1 MPVPPFVARS
11 LASAS
16 LSPAE
21 LERLEAIHFHD
32 AGHGYDAFGMHPSFV
47 ALGAALAAPLYDR
60 YFRVLSYGAE
70 NIPEHGPAIL
80 ASNHSGNI
88 PVDGMMLWM
97 DVVRSTNPARVPRPV
112 ADHFVPSL
120 PWIGTLFAR
129 CGVVGGSRGNARTL
143 LSQGEMIMIFPEGT
157 PGILKPWRDRY
168 KLLDFRVGHA
178 ELAIRNAAP
187 IVPVGIVG
195 AEEQMPQLLLIK
207 SLGKPFGIPGMPIP
221 AVPFPLPVRYHIRY
235 GAPLRFDQEYTP
247 DQADDPA
254 VVKEAAARVQ
264 AAVQAL
270 LVKGL
275 AERKG
280 IFA

>member
-11 LASAS
+11 LAASA
-16 LSPAE
+16 LGAE
-21 LERLEAIHFHD
+21 EVERLASVHFHD
-32 AGHGYDAFGMHPSFV
+32 AGHGYDAFGMHPAFIG
-47 ALGAALAAPLYDR
+47 LGAAIASPLYER
-60 YFRVLSYGAE
+60 WFRVLSYGAE
-70 NIPEHGPAIL
+70 NIPPHGAAIL
-80 ASNHSGNI
+80 AANHSGNL
-88 PVDGMMLWM
+88 PMDGMMIWM
-97 DVVRSTNPARVPRPV
+97 DVVRRTDPPRVVRPV

-157 PGILKPWRDRY
+157 PGILKPWKERY
-168 KLLDFRVGHA
+168 KLREFRVGHA
-178 ELAIRNAAP
+178 ELAIRNSAP
-187 IVPVGIVG
+187 VVPVGVVG
-195 AEEQMPQLLLIK
+195 AEEQMPQLFLIK
-207 SLGKPFGIPGMPIP
+207 ALGKPFGIPGMPVP

-254 VVKEAAARVQ
+254 VVREAAGRVQ
-264 AAVQAL
+264 AAVAEL
-270 LVKGL
+270 LEIGL
-275 AERKG
+275 RERKG